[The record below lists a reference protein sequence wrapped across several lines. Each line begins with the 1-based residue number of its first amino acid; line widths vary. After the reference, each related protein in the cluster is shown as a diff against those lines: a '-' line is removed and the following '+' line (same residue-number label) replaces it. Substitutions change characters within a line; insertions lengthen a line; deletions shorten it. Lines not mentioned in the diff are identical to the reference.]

1 MLQMLRVTQQSRTH
15 YMETNKQGGIKLTHN
30 NPAVQEIMDS
40 YTPVEV
46 KKLIEYSTDKQFVHH
61 QTTEDIMKFYANHD
75 MYVHH
80 WLLDDTYAFQM
91 YIGLQSAYNQ
101 AQDSCKDE
109 ESRFALQTV
118 FIKDV
123 VYIFIATVCY
133 DLAASHDM
141 LNMTMQEVED
151 YQLAKDLEHRKNK
164 LQVIDGGKK

>member
-1 MLQMLRVTQQSRTH
+1 MTH
-15 YMETNKQGGIKLTHN
+15 H
-30 NPAVQEIMDS
+30 NPAVQEIMDT

-46 KKLIEYSTDKQFVHH
+46 KKLIEYSKHKEFVHH
-61 QTTEDIMKFYANHD
+61 QSPEDIMKFYANHD

-123 VYIFIATVCY
+123 VYLFIATVAW
-133 DLAASHDM
+133 DLAQSHGL
-141 LNMTMQEVED
+141 LNKTLEEVEND
-151 YQLAKDLEHRKNK
+151 QLAVDLDHRR
-164 LQVIDGGKK
+164 LQLLQGGKS

>member
-1 MLQMLRVTQQSRTH
+1 MTH
-15 YMETNKQGGIKLTHN
+15 H
-30 NPAVQEIMDS
+30 NPAVQEIMDT

-46 KKLIEYSTDKQFVHH
+46 KKLIENSTHKEFVHH
-61 QTTEDIMKFYANHD
+61 QSPEDIMKFYANHD

-123 VYIFIATVCY
+123 VYLFIATVAW
-133 DLAASHDM
+133 DLAQSHD
-141 LNMTMQEVED
+141 LLDKTLEEVENA
-151 YQLAKDLEHRKNK
+151 QLAVDLDHRR
-164 LQVIDGGKK
+164 LQLIQGGKS

>member
-1 MLQMLRVTQQSRTH
+1 M
-15 YMETNKQGGIKLTHN
+15 THN
-30 NPAVQEIMDS
+30 NPAVQEIMDT

-46 KKLIEYSTDKQFVHH
+46 KKLIEYSTHKEFVHH
-61 QTTEDIMKFYANHD
+61 QSPEDIMKFYANHD

-123 VYIFIATVCY
+123 VYLFIATVAW
-133 DLAASHDM
+133 DLAQSHGL
-141 LNMTMQEVED
+141 LNKTLEEVEND
-151 YQLAKDLEHRKNK
+151 QLAVDLDHRR
-164 LQVIDGGKK
+164 LQLLQGGKS

>member
-1 MLQMLRVTQQSRTH
+1 MTH
-15 YMETNKQGGIKLTHN
+15 H
-30 NPAVQEIMDS
+30 NPAVQEIMDA

-61 QTTEDIMKFYANHD
+61 QKPEDIMKFYAEHD

-80 WLLDDTYAFQM
+80 WLLDDTYAFKM

-123 VYIFIATVCY
+123 VYLFIATVAW
-133 DLAASHDM
+133 DLAQSHD
-141 LNMTMQEVED
+141 LLDKTLEEVENA
-151 YQLAKDLEHRKNK
+151 QLAVDLDHRR
-164 LQVIDGGKK
+164 LQLLQGGKS

>member
-1 MLQMLRVTQQSRTH
+1 MTH
-15 YMETNKQGGIKLTHN
+15 H
-30 NPAVQEIMDS
+30 NPAVQEIMDT

-61 QTTEDIMKFYANHD
+61 QKPEDIMKFYANHD

-80 WLLDDTYAFQM
+80 WLLDDTYAFKM

-123 VYIFIATVCY
+123 VYLFIATVVW
-133 DLAASHDM
+133 DLAQSHGLLDKT
-141 LNMTMQEVED
+141 LEEVENA
-151 YQLAKDLEHRKNK
+151 QLAVDLDQRR
-164 LQVIDGGKK
+164 LQLLQGGKS

>member
-1 MLQMLRVTQQSRTH
+1 MTH
-15 YMETNKQGGIKLTHN
+15 H
-30 NPAVQEIMDS
+30 NPAVQEIMDT

-46 KKLIEYSTDKQFVHH
+46 KKLIEYSTHKEFVHH
-61 QTTEDIMKFYANHD
+61 QSPEDIMKFYANHD

-123 VYIFIATVCY
+123 VYLFIATVAW
-133 DLAASHDM
+133 DLAQSHD
-141 LNMTMQEVED
+141 LLDKTLEEVENA
-151 YQLAKDLEHRKNK
+151 QLAVDLDHRR
-164 LQVIDGGKK
+164 LQLLQGGKS

>member
-1 MLQMLRVTQQSRTH
+1 M
-15 YMETNKQGGIKLTHN
+15 THN
-30 NPAVQEIMDS
+30 NPAVQEIMDL

-46 KKLIEYSTDKQFVHH
+46 KKLIEYSTNKQFVHH
-61 QTTEDIMKFYANHD
+61 QSPEDIMKFYANHD

-123 VYIFIATVCY
+123 VYLFIATVAW
-133 DLAASHDM
+133 DLAQSHGL
-141 LNMTMQEVED
+141 LNKTLEEVEND
-151 YQLAKDLEHRKNK
+151 QLAVDLDHRR
-164 LQVIDGGKK
+164 LQLLQGGKS

>member
-1 MLQMLRVTQQSRTH
+1 MTH
-15 YMETNKQGGIKLTHN
+15 H
-30 NPAVQEIMDS
+30 NPAVQEIMDT

-46 KKLIEYSTDKQFVHH
+46 KKLIEYDTDKQFVHH
-61 QTTEDIMKFYANHD
+61 QKPEDIMKFYANHD

-123 VYIFIATVCY
+123 VYLFIATVAW
-133 DLAASHDM
+133 DLAQSHGL
-141 LNMTMQEVED
+141 LNKTLEEVEND
-151 YQLAKDLEHRKNK
+151 QLAVDLDHRR
-164 LQVIDGGKK
+164 LQLLQGGKS

>member
-1 MLQMLRVTQQSRTH
+1 M
-15 YMETNKQGGIKLTHN
+15 THN
-30 NPAVQEIMDS
+30 NPAVQEIMDT

-46 KKLIEYSTDKQFVHH
+46 KKLIENSTHKEFVHH
-61 QTTEDIMKFYANHD
+61 QSPEHIMKFYANHD

-123 VYIFIATVCY
+123 VYLFIATVAW
-133 DLAASHDM
+133 DLAQSHGL
-141 LNMTMQEVED
+141 LNKTLEEVEND
-151 YQLAKDLEHRKNK
+151 QLAVDLDHRR
-164 LQVIDGGKK
+164 LQLLQGGKS

>member
-1 MLQMLRVTQQSRTH
+1 MTH
-15 YMETNKQGGIKLTHN
+15 H
-30 NPAVQEIMDS
+30 NPAVQEIMDT

-61 QTTEDIMKFYANHD
+61 QSPEDTMKFYANHD

-123 VYIFIATVCY
+123 VYLFIATVAW
-133 DLAASHDM
+133 DLAQSHD
-141 LNMTMQEVED
+141 LLDKTLEEVENA
-151 YQLAKDLEHRKNK
+151 QLAVDLKHRKSQ
-164 LQVIDGGKK
+164 LHVIDGGKK

>member
-1 MLQMLRVTQQSRTH
+1 MTH
-15 YMETNKQGGIKLTHN
+15 H
-30 NPAVQEIMDS
+30 NPAVQEIMDT

-61 QTTEDIMKFYANHD
+61 QKPEDIMKFYANHD

-123 VYIFIATVCY
+123 VYLFIATVVW
-133 DLAASHDM
+133 DLAQSHGLLDKT
-141 LNMTMQEVED
+141 LEEVENA
-151 YQLAKDLEHRKNK
+151 QLAVDLDHRR
-164 LQVIDGGKK
+164 LQLIQGGKS